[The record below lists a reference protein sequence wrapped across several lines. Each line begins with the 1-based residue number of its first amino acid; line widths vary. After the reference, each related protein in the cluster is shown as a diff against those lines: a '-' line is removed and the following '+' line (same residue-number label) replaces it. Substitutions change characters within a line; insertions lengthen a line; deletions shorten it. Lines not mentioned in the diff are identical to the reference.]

1 MGEHYS
7 YEALGL
13 VASTNPTLSGGI
25 ELTTSHHNDRDTR
38 SNVLS
43 SVSESSESRKSGGDS
58 ARSIPRGYGRIIRDE
73 NGDIIDVDLGE
84 EDAED
89 VEETSNHLIE
99 DIAAPLDQEG
109 AAGWITLGS
118 KFTHG
123 RSTSTPIIQCE

>member
-1 MGEHYS
+1 MS
-7 YEALGL
+7 KR
-13 VASTNPTLSGGI
+13 GGKKAA
-25 ELTTSHHNDRDTR
+25 EP
-38 SNVLS
+38 
-43 SVSESSESRKSGGDS
+43 EE
-58 ARSIPRGYGRIIRDE
+58 PE
-73 NGDIIDVDLGE
+73 EEE